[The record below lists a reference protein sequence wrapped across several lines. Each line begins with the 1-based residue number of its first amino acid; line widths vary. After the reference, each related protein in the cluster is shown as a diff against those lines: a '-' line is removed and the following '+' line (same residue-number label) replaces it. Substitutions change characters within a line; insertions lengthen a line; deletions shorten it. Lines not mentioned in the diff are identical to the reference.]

1 MSSDA
6 PPTSAGS
13 VSVPCIRVRE
23 PGGADVLT
31 PSTLT
36 LPPPPFGHVRVGVAT
51 SGVNRAD
58 LLQRRGRYPVPEGMP
73 ADIPGLEFAGIVE
86 VVGEGCFLRRPG
98 DRVMGILGGGGY
110 AAAVNVPERETV
122 AVPDGVDTAT
132 AGAIPEVFVTAWDAL
147 ENQAGLRA
155 GETLLVHAVG
165 SGVGTAAVQLAV
177 GAGARVIG
185 TSRTRSKVEGAEAL
199 GLHHGVEAPTDDPVG
214 WVDEVREITGGRGV
228 DVILDLVGAAYLRGN
243 LEVLAPRARW
253 VVVGVPGGAVGEM
266 DLRRLMSRWARVMGT
281 VLRARPPEEKATLA
295 RAFET
300 RVVPRFEAAGGP
312 VVLRPVV
319 DTVLPWREVAEA
331 HRRLEVNET
340 FGKVLLR
347 WG

>member
-1 MSSDA
+1 MSTDA
-6 PPTSAGS
+6 SLPSAGS
-13 VSVPCIRVRE
+13 VSVPCLRVRE
-23 PGGADVLT
+23 PGGPDVLI

-36 LPPPPFGHVRVGVAT
+36 LAPPPFGHVRVRVST

-58 LLQRRGRYPVPEGMP
+58 LLQRQGRYPVPAGMP

-86 VVGEGCFLRRPG
+86 AVGEGCFLRRRG

-110 AAAVNVPERETV
+110 AAGVNVPERETV
-122 AVPDGVDTAT
+122 LVPDRMDTAV
-132 AGAIPEVFVTAWDAL
+132 AGAIPEVFVTAWDGL

-165 SGVGTAAVQLAV
+165 SGVGTAAVQLAT

-185 TSRTRSKVEGAEAL
+185 TSRTRAKVERAEGL
-199 GLHHGVEAPTDDPVG
+199 GLHHGVVAAPEDPAG
-214 WVDEVREITGGRGV
+214 WVDRVRELTDGRGV

-253 VVVGVPGGAVGEM
+253 VVVGVPGGTVGEI
-266 DLRRLMSRWARVMGT
+266 DLRRLMSRRARLMGT
-281 VLRARPPEEKATLA
+281 VLRARPPEEKAALA
-295 RAFET
+295 RAFES
-300 RVVPRFEAAGGP
+300 RIVPRFEAAGGA
-312 VVLRPVV
+312 VALRPVV
-319 DTVLPWREVAEA
+319 DAVLPWREAAEA
-331 HRRLEVNET
+331 HRRLEANET
-340 FGKVLLR
+340 FGKLLLR